1 MHFEI
6 LLGFFGG
13 SCLCGVL
20 CGVTF
25 YFGSLGGLPGVKTCS
40 RSLSRLLSGVCEGP
54 FGGLT
59 GISFFFGEIR
69 HVLGHFLVAFWT
81 LLLGGVPCVGCH
93 SRLAGSV

>member
-1 MHFEI
+1 MCNSVPNSVNASVPN
-6 LLGFFGG
+6 FF
-13 SCLCGVL
+13 
-20 CGVTF
+20 
-25 YFGSLGGLPGVKTCS
+25 
-40 RSLSRLLSGVCEGP
+40 LSRLLSGVCEGP